1 MQTINL
7 NINKKTVIPVL
18 CAKQGDVGRKFQV
31 VFSDGIPE
39 SVAFSVWYSGASG
52 EGNYTHI
59 GDVSAFTIDGNTVTV
74 ELITQMLTN
83 AGEGLL
89 CLVMSSADGAQ
100 LASWNI
106 PYMVE
111 SVPGMGSAVAEQYY
125 TAFSELKHLPVVAN
139 AEPGQTITVKEVDEN
154 GKPILWETVTP
165 IGESGEGINSAVF
178 NGNNPETATGE
189 SAAVVGATYEYLD
202 GVRIQMPKASGK
214 ASTVSGMG
222 CQATGN
228 AADASGILTKATAPA
243 ASARGNNTI
252 ASGYGS
258 SAEGG
263 STIAASTYQ
272 HVQGTFNEPDEEGK
286 YAHIVGGGTK
296 LQRKNVH
303 TLDWDG
309 NAWFLGRVLAAAL
322 NLCGD
327 ECTVG
332 VKGFYWQDIVFV
344 DEPDL
349 YGYKITLSTINGDHG
364 TEQEFDITAFW
375 GVGDVIS
382 IHNNQKH
389 YDCAQILKVEAN
401 AIYVGDVLPFD
412 TVNDLNPQSDHFTDN
427 AVYVLSKPQA
437 GLVDFGPYANA
448 AGLLSKA
455 LNYCATAFGANV
467 EVLGQYGF
475 GAGRDHKIGH
485 AAAAFGRENTVMGEQ
500 AFGAGAFNTVL
511 GNLAVAFGRNNTVSG
526 RGALVAG
533 LENKVTGE
541 GASCL
546 GTPYTYKSGAKK
558 INEANGKAASVRGMG
573 NVANGDAAE
582 ASGILCSAYA
592 TGASAKGNGTNSSGY
607 CASAEGQGTKAASS
621 YQHVQGKF
629 NKVDSTDQYAHIVG
643 GGSSDTDRKNIHT
656 LDWSGNAMFAGTVE
670 GTALILKSPNGT
682 RFQIAVDDDGILTTT
697 AI

>member
-7 NINKKTVIPVL
+7 NINKKTVIHVL

-31 VFSDGIPE
+31 VFTDGIPE
-39 SVAFSVWYSGASG
+39 GVAFSLWYSGTSG

-59 GDVSAFTIDGNTVTV
+59 GDVSAFTIDGNVVTV

-89 CLVMSSADGAQ
+89 CLVMSGADGAQ
-100 LASWNI
+100 LGTWNI

-111 SVPGMGSAVAEQYY
+111 SVPGMGSAAAEQYY
-125 TAFSELKHLPVVAN
+125 TAFSELKHLPVVTD

-154 GKPILWETVTP
+154 GKPTLWETVTP
-165 IGESGEGINSAVF
+165 VGESGEGINSAVF
-178 NGNNPETATGE
+178 NGNNPEAATGE

-202 GVRIQMPKASGK
+202 GVRIQMPRASGK

-222 CQATGN
+222 CQATAN
-228 AADASGILTKATAPA
+228 AADASGILTKATSPA

-296 LQRKNVH
+296 EQRKNIH

-309 NAWFLGRVLAAAL
+309 NAWFLGKMLAAAL

-327 ECTVG
+327 ECATG
-332 VKGFYWQDIVFV
+332 VKGFYWTQIDV
-344 DEPDL
+344 DA
-349 YGYKITLSTINGDHG
+349 KTLTLASVNGVYG
-364 TEQEFDITAFW
+364 TERAFDISAYW
-375 GVGDVIS
+375 AAGDVIT
-382 IHNNQKH
+382 IHNNAKYNQCSTIIELAGNTVTV
-389 YDCAQILKVEAN
+389 DS
-401 AIYVGDVLPFD
+401 LPF
-412 TVNDLNPQSDHFTDN
+412 TEPVAQQGHFTDN
-427 AVYVLSKPQA
+427 AVFVSAKPDA
-437 GLVDFGPYANA
+437 GLVDFGSYANA

-475 GAGRDHKIGH
+475 GAGRDHKVGH

-500 AFGAGAFNTVL
+500 AFGAGAFNNVL
-511 GNLAVAFGRNNTVSG
+511 GNLAAAFGRDNTVSG

-546 GTPYTYKSGAKK
+546 GAPYTYKSGVKK

-573 NVANGDAAE
+573 NIANGDAAD

-629 NKVDSTDQYAHIVG
+629 NEVDSADKYAHIVG

-656 LDWSGNAMFAGTVE
+656 LDWDGNALFAGTVE
-670 GTALILKSPNGT
+670 GTALVLKSPNGT
-682 RFQIAVDDDGILTTT
+682 RFQITVDDDGVLTTT